1 MPPKPHSHQPSRAS
15 AASPVST
22 LSDFLPSGS
31 HSAPSRRIRPR
42 GSACLTSLPNG
53 LERVSPRARAIFG
66 SRPSAFY
73 GSEKFLDRC
82 TKFY

>member
-31 HSAPSRRIRPR
+31 HSAPSRRR
-42 GSACLTSLPNG
+42 SACLTSLPNG
-53 LERVSPRARAIFG
+53 PERVSPQARAIFG